1 MKCAEVMEWMHR
13 HIDHDLSQEES
24 LEMFRH
30 IDNCPSCAE
39 VFDRL
44 TMLSRQLEELPDVK
58 PPFSLV
64 DSILP
69 QLEELDRSV
78 RNEPVAAVAEES
90 NVIPFARK
98 NTHGKKPKGS
108 SLATRTGIGAA
119 AAAVILLFAIFK
131 MPATMPAADM
141 DQALTSSANE
151 ASSRL
156 MTGSA
161 DSAAPAEVGQNSGEA
176 GGSEVFFTEQA
187 PAASDTAPA
196 ELNNTVP
203 VDGES
208 AGNAAPEDPAP
219 VMGKKSAATDAVP
232 GKRNVTSPPPETV
245 RSGSGNNNSAA
256 DSTADSQ
263 LFSAMIEE
271 GTAADMAVP
280 EEGAVQDMAAVEPG
294 AMGLLPALTASQ
306 PAWPSPDGR
315 YAAELAGQQLVIYSS
330 APAGSGQEARTAV
343 TSLPLEGSFVSGEW
357 SADGSRF
364 TYVTQLQDGTQ
375 VAKVYTAPAATSAPA
390 SSSAPSASAA
400 PESSPNSTPDAAAT
414 HK

>member
-13 HIDHDLSQEES
+13 YIDHDLSQDES

-69 QLEELDRSV
+69 QLEELDRGG
-78 RNEPVAAVAEES
+78 REEPVAAVAEES
-90 NVIPFARK
+90 KVIPFARK

-131 MPATMPAADM
+131 MPGTMPAADM
-141 DQALTSSANE
+141 GQALTSSANE
-151 ASSRL
+151 ASSR
-156 MTGSA
+156 MMNESA
-161 DSAAPAEVGQNSGEA
+161 DTAAPAAAGQNSGEA
-176 GGSEVFFTEQA
+176 GSPEVFFTEQT
-187 PAASDTAPA
+187 PAAADTAPA

-203 VDGES
+203 ADGES
-208 AGNAAPEDPAP
+208 AGNSAPEDPGP
-219 VMGKKSAATDAVP
+219 VMGKQSPAADAVP
-232 GKRNVTSPPPETV
+232 GKRNVTSPPPAAA
-245 RSGSGNNNSAA
+245 GGGNNNSAA
-256 DSTADSQ
+256 DSPADSQ
-263 LFSAMIEE
+263 IFSAKIEE
-271 GTAADMAVP
+271 GTAADTALP
-280 EEGAVQDMAAVEPG
+280 EEGAVEPG

-306 PAWPSPDGR
+306 PSWPSPDGR

-330 APAGSGQEARTAV
+330 DPAGSGEQERTAV
-343 TSLPLEGSFVSGEW
+343 TSLPLEGTFVSGEW
-357 SADGSRF
+357 SADGSGF

-375 VAKVYTAPAATSAPA
+375 VSKVYAAPAVTA
-390 SSSAPSASAA
+390 SPAPSASAV
-400 PESSPNSTPDAAAT
+400 PESSAGSTPDAAAAP
-414 HK
+414 K